1 MSNFS
6 IENISNDIHSPITRK
21 YFEEV
26 ISSYQNQ
33 NYRSAVVM
41 LWSVAVCDLVYKL
54 DHLVN
59 LYNDA
64 AAKQILDDMT
74 ATQDA
79 TPTSSAWEITLIEEV
94 FKKTRLLDAAELENL
109 RALQKQRHLSAH
121 PILNRD
127 RELHSPNKDT
137 TRALLRNTLEGL
149 LIKPP
154 FYTNKIL
161 DQLLTDL
168 SETAETLNTP
178 QKVNQYLENK
188 YFRRLKPDAQMAL
201 FKIFWKFTFRLDNE
215 ECNKHRKLNFR
226 VLECIS
232 ARQRGLIPTAL
243 QNDQDFYGNV
253 APSGDALTLLIY
265 FLANNHE
272 LYQHLS
278 QEARIKINHQI
289 ENDPSCKVLGW
300 FIKPDL
306 DTHYN
311 DLVSWMTGNDFIA
324 FDPELWRIAL
334 DFEDSEEWKKKWCG
348 LMVNHYGTSSNF
360 DTADSRFQN
369 TILPNLKLF
378 DTEVMHLLLKCIEKN
393 DQTYYRSRAN
403 SDHKK
408 IVEQITLLDPK
419 FDYSEYPHISR
430 LI

>member
-1 MSNFS
+1 
-6 IENISNDIHSPITRK
+6 
-21 YFEEV
+21 
-26 ISSYQNQ
+26 
-33 NYRSAVVM
+33 M

-94 FKKTRLLDAAELENL
+94 FKKTQLLDAAELENL

-168 SETAETLNTP
+168 SETAETLNTA

-188 YFRRLKPDAQMAL
+188 YLRRLKPDAQMAL

-215 ECNKHRKLNFR
+215 ECNRHRKLNLR

-232 ARQRGLIPTAL
+232 ARQRGRIPTAL

-278 QEARIKINHQI
+278 QEARIKIIHQI
-289 ENDPSCKVLGW
+289 ENDPNCKVLGW

-311 DLVSWMTGNDFIA
+311 DLVSWMTGKDFIA
-324 FDPELWRIAL
+324 FDQELWRIAL
-334 DFEDSEEWKKKWCG
+334 DFEDSEEWKTKWCE
-348 LMVNHYGTSSNF
+348 LMVNHYGTSSTF

-378 DTEVMHLLLKCIEKN
+378 DTKVMHLLLKCIEKN